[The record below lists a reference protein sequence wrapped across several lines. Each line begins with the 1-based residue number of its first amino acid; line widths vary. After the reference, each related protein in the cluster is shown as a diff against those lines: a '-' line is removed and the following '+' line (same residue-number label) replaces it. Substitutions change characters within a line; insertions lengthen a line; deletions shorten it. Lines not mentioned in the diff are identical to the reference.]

1 MEIVSIGFRCQ
12 RTRDDRRISKN
23 QSHYLEIIK
32 FDMITGLRF
41 QKSTCVPL
49 HSAGLPSSS
58 PVSTTKSVHGA
69 PRRGFELRC
78 RSQKYEFEEDEL
90 ALLETMELDDL
101 RSSMDDAIEQ
111 ELYEKAAVLRDRII
125 EKEQEKNPVLLLKQQ
140 LELAVEEERYLDAA
154 ELRDKISVLAPVPE
168 NDQASAAQCCS
179 NTVTEGVE
187 VSVQSIYVPQ
197 HSGSTAE
204 YMFAYKIT
212 ITNVSHPTT
221 IKLVARRWE
230 ITDGKGRM
238 RIVEGSGVIGEQP
251 ELRPGA
257 SFTYQ
262 SVCPLETTSGKMK
275 GHFEMYSRASPNTS
289 WNTSF
294 LVDIAEFSLDVDGP
308 QYFN

>member
-1 MEIVSIGFRCQ
+1 M
-12 RTRDDRRISKN
+12 ISGLGIQK
-23 QSHYLEIIK
+23 SLCAPPLS
-32 FDMITGLRF
+32 TGLP
-41 QKSTCVPL
+41 KSQRV
-49 HSAGLPSSS
+49 SA
-58 PVSTTKSVHGA
+58 TRSVLGA
-69 PRRGFELRC
+69 SRGHLVLRC
-78 RSQKYEFEEDEL
+78 HSQNYEFEEDEL
-90 ALLETMELDDL
+90 ALLELMELDDL

-125 EKEQEKNPVLLLKQQ
+125 EKEQQENPVLLLERQ
-140 LELAVEEERYLDAA
+140 LELAVEEERYSDAA
-154 ELRDKISVLAPVPE
+154 ELRDMISELTPPPAVGAAP
-168 NDQASAAQCCS
+168 DSQSYAAQCCS
-179 NTVTEGVE
+179 SRVTEGVE

-197 HSGSTAE
+197 HSVSTAE

-230 ITDGKGRM
+230 ITDDKGRV
-238 RIVEGSGVIGEQP
+238 RTVEGSGVIGEQP

-262 SVCPLETTSGKMK
+262 SVCPLETTRGRMR

-294 LVDIAEFSLDVDGP
+294 LVDVGEFSLDVDGP

>member
-1 MEIVSIGFRCQ
+1 MVSTIPKPD
-12 RTRDDRRISKN
+12 TIKIEKN
-23 QSHYLEIIK
+23 SQYDHFEIIQFK
-32 FDMITGLRF
+32 MISGLGL
-41 QKSTCVPL
+41 QKSFCAPL
-49 HSAGLPSSS
+49 RGAGLP
-58 PVSTTKSVHGA
+58 PTYLVSTTKNFHGES
-69 PRRGFELRC
+69 RGGLLLRC

-111 ELYEKAAVLRDRII
+111 ELYEKAAVLRDRIL
-125 EKEQEKNPVLLLKQQ
+125 EKEQEENPILLLERQ
-140 LELAVEEERYLDAA
+140 LELAVEEERYMDAA
-154 ELRDKISVLAPVPE
+154 ELRDKISVLTPAPEINEESVGH
-168 NDQASAAQCCS
+168 CCS
-179 NTVTEGVE
+179 STVTEGVE

-197 HSGSTAE
+197 HSGSTTE

-230 ITDGKGRM
+230 ITDGKGRV
-238 RIVEGSGVIGEQP
+238 RTVEGSGVIGEQP

-262 SVCPLETTSGKMK
+262 SVCPLETTRGRMR

-294 LVDIAEFSLDVDGP
+294 LVDIAEFSLDVNGP